1 MRILLV
7 ALLLVGC
14 KGSAKKEAPPPV
26 ENSNPY
32 KNVMPV
38 KVKKQVEDTQK
49 KEEER
54 GDKVLENAK

>member
-1 MRILLV
+1 MRIILL

-14 KGSAKKEAPPPV
+14 KGGAKKQEPV
-26 ENSNPY
+26 ENANPY
-32 KNVMPV
+32 KNVMPD

-54 GDKVLENAK
+54 SDKVLENAK